1 MPSLEFDP
9 NHPAFTRALDE
20 VRAEIEAIPESKLET
35 IRLDIGDAV
44 VTALGVA
51 SNVAPYRDAVA
62 VELGAAAALP
72 IDRLEQSAWACGCA
86 QGRYLTS
93 LHTTVSEERVGEV
106 SSMRRVLM
114 LEAQRLVAE
123 KLIKASSLAEIVG
136 GIGYQAMC
144 FDVVQLVS
152 VFRADWAA
160 IETHTPVTSLELD
173 RAEAM
178 ANALATTLGENEQAI
193 ASSPTADERRRAYT
207 HFVRTYEEVRRA
219 IAYLR
224 FDQGDADDVAPSLY
238 AGRTRRREDDDVI
251 APTPSTPIVPIVPI
265 VVGPANGPT
274 PVGPVSPDM
283 PGAPPF
289 VTS

>member
-1 MPSLEFDP
+1 MPSRTFDP
-9 NHPAFTRALDE
+9 NHPAFSNALDE
-20 VRAEIEAIPESKLET
+20 VRAEIEAIPSTQLEP
-35 IRLDIGDAV
+35 IRLDVTTAV

-51 SNVAPYRDAVA
+51 ANVAPYREAIA
-62 VELGAAAALP
+62 RELGAAAAVP
-72 IDRLEQSAWACGCA
+72 IDRLEQAAWACGCA
-86 QGRYLTS
+86 QARYLTS
-93 LHTTVSEERVGEV
+93 LHTTVSEEMVGEV
-106 SSMRRVLM
+106 SGMRRVLL
-114 LEAQRLVAE
+114 LEAQRLVAK

-160 IETHTPVTSLELD
+160 LEAHTPVTALELD
-173 RAEAM
+173 RAEAL

-193 ASSPTADERRRAYT
+193 ASSPTAEERQRAYT

-224 FDQGDADDVAPSLY
+224 FDQEDADDIAPSLY
-238 AGRTRRREDDDVI
+238 AGRTRRSGDDDAITPTPI
-251 APTPSTPIVPIVPI
+251 APVVTPIVAGPTPSPI
-265 VVGPANGPT
+265 T
-274 PVGPVSPDM
+274 PDM

-289 VTS
+289 VT